1 MSVAKSVVMAWE
13 YQLDCLQREG
23 LCPRTLA
30 NLEGDSIQRE
40 LDLLAVERGAAHRRV
55 QGRENKSP

>member
-1 MSVAKSVVMAWE
+1 MLVVKRVVTAWE
-13 YQLDCLQREG
+13 RQLDCVWGQG
-23 LCPRTLA
+23 LHPRALA

-40 LDLLAVERGAAHRRV
+40 LDLLAVERGAAHRRA